1 MSKSKPQDF
10 AVDTSVF
17 VAALSAWHPDHVAA
31 RSVMS
36 RRPASIAHVLVE
48 TFSVLTRLP
57 AAQRVAPRL
66 AAEAIRRSVHHP
78 PVTMPGD
85 AIADFLGHLC
95 GLDIAGGSTY
105 DALIAETARRH
116 GMTLYSLDRRA
127 RPIYASIVADVV
139 WIGDPL

>member
-1 MSKSKPQDF
+1 MSTSNPPDF

-17 VAALSAWHPDHVAA
+17 VAALSAWHPDHASA
-31 RSVMS
+31 RGVMS
-36 RRPASIAHVLVE
+36 RRPVSIAPVLVE

-78 PVTMPGD
+78 PVTMPGE
-85 AIADFLGHLC
+85 AVADFLVHLS

-105 DALIAETARRH
+105 DALIAETARHH

-127 RPIYASIVADVV
+127 RPIYAAIDADVI
-139 WIGDPL
+139 WIGDPH